1 MCSIMLYFHWI
12 CSAMA
17 VNAAAIHAC
26 DKRLQLVPEWDLG
39 ELYSVL
45 GTVHSWVQEYHV
57 FTSCH

>member
-1 MCSIMLYFHWI
+1 MLYFHWI

-26 DKRLQLVPEWDLG
+26 RERLQFVPEWDLG

-45 GTVHSWVQEYHV
+45 SYSALQEYHV
-57 FTSCH
+57 FTSLSLG